1 MSNMSQFGPDT
12 PFQNEKYNK
21 IMKVD
26 FEKMAVLNTRTQWHV
41 KLRALFTIKFSQ
53 FPKRQLNLLHGSFTL
68 GNLISLLPTV
78 WFVLFKAFKLF
89 FVIFSCN
96 KNRFLMKK
104 LNSLTTYSIH
114 TKQQNNKTIDEY
126 SFHFCINNL
135 FLFFFLILKI

>member
-1 MSNMSQFGPDT
+1 MTSVIESVVHYQVFAISKPTTD
-12 PFQNEKYNK
+12 
-21 IMKVD
+21 
-26 FEKMAVLNTRTQWHV
+26 LHV
-41 KLRALFTIKFSQ
+41 
-53 FPKRQLNLLHGSFTL
+53 SFTL

-104 LNSLTTYSIH
+104 LKSLTTYSIH

-135 FLFFFLILKI
+135 FLYFFLILKIYFFVVWENMPKLSLAFICARKRFK